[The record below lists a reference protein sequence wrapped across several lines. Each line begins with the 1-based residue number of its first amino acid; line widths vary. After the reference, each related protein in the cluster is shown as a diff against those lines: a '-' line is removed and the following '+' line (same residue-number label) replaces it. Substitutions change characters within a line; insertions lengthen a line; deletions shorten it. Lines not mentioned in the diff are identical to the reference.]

1 MISLNTAKIETK
13 IVLKWGGIFLFI
25 IFLFFMLIKI
35 LPFVINIFA
44 PSPPPEAAFGK
55 LPPIPYPNQVKEN
68 LSYSLDIL
76 TSILPN
82 FSDQA
87 KVYKI
92 IPAPLELTGLETT
105 LKKVSKIGFNSDG
118 TQITE
123 DTYQWIDQPAT
134 SPERKAR

>member
-44 PSPPPEAAFGK
+44 PAPPPEAAFGK

-68 LSYSLDIL
+68 LSYSLDII
-76 TSILPN
+76 TSSTLMGILDEGTSFN
-82 FSDQA
+82 ILSNSFFCCSSG
-87 KVYKI
+87 I
-92 IPAPLELTGLETT
+92 IFCLLRLREWVHL
-105 LKKVSKIGFNSDG
+105 
-118 TQITE
+118 
-123 DTYQWIDQPAT
+123 
-134 SPERKAR
+134 